1 MRLLLVEDSARL
13 RASLSEGLRQSGH
26 AVDAVP
32 DGRQGL
38 IHAQTTDYDI
48 VILDLMLP
56 LLDGLTLLRTIR
68 EKGIETHVLILSARD
83 RVEHRVEGLRAGA
96 DDYLVKPFSF
106 DELLARVESLGRR
119 AHGRKSS
126 TLSFGPVTVDIS
138 ARRVLVGSDAIDL
151 TPREYA
157 LLEYLALEAGRPVPR
172 AEIEEHIY
180 ESTQAVWSNAV
191 DSTVSAIRRKFTE
204 RGVNDLVLTRRGIG
218 YEIPSPGGTA
228 NPPKGDA

>member
-13 RASLSEGLRQSGH
+13 RASLSDGLRRTGH
-26 AVDAVP
+26 AVDAVG

-48 VILDLMLP
+48 IILDLMLP
-56 LLDGLTLLRTIR
+56 IIDGLTVLRTIR
-68 EKGIETHVLILSARD
+68 EKGIDTHVLILSAKD
-83 RVEHRVEGLRAGA
+83 RVEQRVEGLRAGA

-119 AHGRKSS
+119 AHGRKASR
-126 TLSFGPVTVDIS
+126 LAFGAVTVDVS
-138 ARRVLVGSDAIDL
+138 GKRVLVGEEPLEL

-180 ESTQAVWSNAV
+180 DSHRAVWSNAV
-191 DSTVSAIRRKFTE
+191 DSTVSAVRRKLGA
-204 RGVNDLVLTRRGIG
+204 RGVTALIRTRRGIG
-218 YEIPSPGGTA
+218 YEIPAPDSAGRSA
-228 NPPKGDA
+228 EGDP